1 MNALSRNPADRVVV
15 VGAGVAGLSVALR
28 LAPRPVTLVTAQA
41 LGLGTATGW
50 AQGGIAAAIGADDA
64 PEFHAADTLAAG
76 AGLSEQAVAL
86 RVAAE
91 GPRLIDWLV
100 GLGVPFDRQAD
111 GALALGLEAAH
122 GRRRIVRSGGDAT
135 GARVLEAL
143 VRAVQAA
150 PSVEVVAARVTD
162 LLQDAHGAVAG
173 VVCERDG
180 APFRIPAQAVV
191 LATGGVGALYAST
204 TNPRGATGRG
214 LALAARAGAVL
225 RDTEFVQFHP
235 TAIAAGA
242 DPMPLATEA
251 LRGEGACLIDERGEP
266 VMAGVDGGDL
276 APRDVVARG
285 IFQALARGRTVFLDT
300 RGALGDRMAARFPTV
315 AALCAEAGIDPARQ
329 PIPVR
334 PAAHYHMGGIAVDA
348 SGASTVP
355 GLYAC
360 GEVASTGLHGANRLA
375 SNSLLEAL
383 AFAGFIADGLDAAPI
398 GAVRPTATQVRA
410 GSDLAAIRALMETR
424 VGVVR
429 DEAGL
434 RAAVSALAPLAPS
447 CDAALT
453 ALLIAHGALARAE
466 SRGAHW
472 RSDCP
477 AQAPARHSE
486 TTLGG
491 LERAL
496 AGTLAVP
503 LGGPFAD
510 TVPATEAL

>member
-1 MNALSRNPADRVVV
+1 MNALLRNPADRVVV

-28 LAPRPVTLVTAQA
+28 LAPRPVTLVSASP

-64 PEFHAADTLAAG
+64 ASFHAADTLAAG
-76 AGLSEQAVAL
+76 AGLGEPEVAA

-100 GLGVPFDRQAD
+100 RVGVAFDRAED

-122 GRRRIVRSGGDAT
+122 GRRRIVRAGGDAT
-135 GARVLEAL
+135 GARVLEGL
-143 VRAVQAA
+143 VRAVQGA
-150 PSVEVVAARVTD
+150 PSVEVVVATVRD
-162 LLQDAHGAVAG
+162 LLRDGHGAVAG

-180 APFRIPAQAVV
+180 VPFRIPARAVV
-191 LATGGVGALYAST
+191 LATGGLGALYAAT

-214 LALAARAGAVL
+214 LALAARAGAVM
-225 RDTEFVQFHP
+225 RDMEFVQFHP

-251 LRGEGACLIDERGEP
+251 LRGEGARLVDEHGEP
-266 VMAGVDGGDL
+266 VMAGVAGGDL

-285 IFQALARGRTVFLDT
+285 IFGALARGRSVHLDT
-300 RGALGDRMAARFPTV
+300 RGALGHRMAARFPTV
-315 AALCAEAGIDPARQ
+315 AALCAAAGIDPAVQ
-329 PIPVR
+329 AIPVR
-334 PAAHYHMGGIAVDA
+334 PAAHYHMGGVKVDA
-348 SGASTVP
+348 HGATSVP

-375 SNSLLEAL
+375 SNSLLEGL
-383 AFAGFIADGLDAAPI
+383 AFAGFIANFIADGLAAAPGPARPQT
-398 GAVRPTATQVRA
+398 GAPRPPA
-410 GSDLAAIRALMETR
+410 DLAPIRALMEAR

-434 RAAVSALAPLAPS
+434 TEAVARLAPRAAT
-447 CDAALT
+447 CDAALV
-453 ALLIAHGALARAE
+453 ALLVAHAALGRRE

-472 RSDCP
+472 RSDFGG
-477 AQAPARHSE
+477 QVPARHSE
-486 TTLGG
+486 TTLGAV
-491 LERAL
+491 LAETEPAAREAAEAL
-496 AGTLAVP
+496 AR
-503 LGGPFAD
+503 
-510 TVPATEAL
+510 